1 MFVNNFKE
9 KATSSGGGFFF
20 DYCVDEN
27 RHLTRVFWADAISR
41 KNYSLFGDMISF
53 DTTFDTNKCC
63 MVLAPF
69 TGVDHHGKCVTF
81 GMGLLAKEDIESFV
95 WLFECFLKAMGNCQH
110 TCLITDQDAAM
121 KQAIEKVFSKPFYR
135 LCMWHI
141 MKKVPVKVGPD
152 MCRTTMFLEKLDAVV
167 WDRDLE
173 PDEFDKGWNSVMREF
188 GLEDD
193 GWFTDMFN
201 IRHMWIPSYFRN
213 LFMGGILRST
223 QILESENNF
232 FTLFTNANLLLV
244 ELWFRIESVMDAQ
257 RHAQNKLN
265 SDSKNSMPRLI
276 TPLPLEKHVSLVYTH
291 NMLYK
296 FQREFQNAIFN
307 CGVYKVQI
315 EEAVEEFEVTDNTRK
330 KTYHVTYIP
339 DSHDCFCSYASKKPI
354 FDFCED
360 FGGKEINKKKKVVGD
375 LWSKFFPC
383 VSLVENN
390 TDHLELLLE
399 RLSAFE
405 EEMKPGKENVE
416 QQSKDKHIELFVGS
430 NIVSGGILP
439 PNKSSNKGSGTG
451 KRKKRDQE
459 IAIEASN
466 KRERL
471 CRSCGQLSTH
481 DSRNCP
487 EKKKNLE

>member
-1 MFVNNFKE
+1 
-9 KATSSGGGFFF
+9 
-20 DYCVDEN
+20 
-27 RHLTRVFWADAISR
+27 
-41 KNYSLFGDMISF
+41 
-53 DTTFDTNKCC
+53 
-63 MVLAPF
+63 
-69 TGVDHHGKCVTF
+69 
-81 GMGLLAKEDIESFV
+81 
-95 WLFECFLKAMGNCQH
+95 
-110 TCLITDQDAAM
+110 
-121 KQAIEKVFSKPFYR
+121 
-135 LCMWHI
+135 
-141 MKKVPVKVGPD
+141 
-152 MCRTTMFLEKLDAVV
+152 
-167 WDRDLE
+167 
-173 PDEFDKGWNSVMREF
+173 
-188 GLEDD
+188 
-193 GWFTDMFN
+193 
-201 IRHMWIPSYFRN
+201 
-213 LFMGGILRST
+213 MGGILRST
-223 QILESENNF
+223 QISESENNF

-244 ELWFRIESVMDAQ
+244 ELWFRIESAMDAQ

-276 TPLPLEKHVSLVYTH
+276 TPLPLEKHASLVYTH
-291 NMLYK
+291 NMFYK

-307 CGVYKVQI
+307 CVVYKM
-315 EEAVEEFEVTDNTRK
+315 FESMGILCR
-330 KTYHVTYIP
+330 HVLFVIKGKFLTEIP
-339 DSHDCFCSYASKKPI
+339 EQHILHRWTKDASKKPI

-360 FGGKEINKKKKVVGD
+360 FDGIEINKKKKVVGD
-375 LWSKFFPC
+375 LRSKFFSC

-439 PNKSSNKGSGTG
+439 PNKSSNKGSGMG
-451 KRKKRDQE
+451 KRKKSDQE

-466 KRERL
+466 KKERL

>member
-1 MFVNNFKE
+1 
-9 KATSSGGGFFF
+9 
-20 DYCVDEN
+20 
-27 RHLTRVFWADAISR
+27 
-41 KNYSLFGDMISF
+41 
-53 DTTFDTNKCC
+53 
-63 MVLAPF
+63 
-69 TGVDHHGKCVTF
+69 
-81 GMGLLAKEDIESFV
+81 
-95 WLFECFLKAMGNCQH
+95 MGNFQP
-110 TCLITDQDAAM
+110 TCLVTDQDAIM
-121 KQAIEKVFSKPFYR
+121 KQAIEKVFSKTIHR

-152 MCRTTMFLEKLDAVV
+152 MCRTTKFLEKLNAVV

-173 PDEFDKGWNSVMREF
+173 PDEFDKGWNYVMLEF

-213 LFMGGILRST
+213 LFMG
-223 QILESENNF
+223 
-232 FTLFTNANLLLV
+232 V
-244 ELWFRIESVMDAQ
+244 ELWFRIESAMDAQ

-276 TPLPLEKHVSLVYTH
+276 TPLPLEKHASL
-291 NMLYK
+291 
-296 FQREFQNAIFN
+296 
-307 CGVYKVQI
+307 
-315 EEAVEEFEVTDNTRK
+315 EAVEEFEVADNTRK

-339 DSHDCFCSYASKKPI
+339 DSHDCFCSCKMFESMGILCRHVLFVIKGKFLTEIPKKHILHRWTKDASKKPI

-360 FGGKEINKKKKVVGD
+360 FDGIEINKKKKVVGD
-375 LWSKFFPC
+375 LWSKFFSC

-405 EEMKPGKENVE
+405 DEMKPGKENVE

-451 KRKKRDQE
+451 KRKKSDQE

-466 KRERL
+466 KIERL

>member
-1 MFVNNFKE
+1 MEDEEFAPTPCIDATPTPCVDTTPTNATQTSNAQTTRSTFTPLVGIEFYKTYARFCGFVERLATEKKDKDGHVYLKYIYCNKQGFKEDGESKAKIDKRHVGGYENVGASLVDFKNFSRDVKAYIQDVDADMFVNNFKE

-41 KNYSLFGDMISF
+41 KNYSLFGDMVSF
-53 DTTFDTNKCC
+53 DTTFDTNKYC

-95 WLFECFLKAMGNCQH
+95 WLFECFLKAMGNCQP

-121 KQAIEKVFSKPFYR
+121 KQAIEKVFSKTIHR

-152 MCRTTMFLEKLDAVV
+152 MCRTTKFLEKLNAVV

-223 QILESENNF
+223 QISESENNF

-244 ELWFRIESVMDAQ
+244 ELWFRIESAMDAQ

-265 SDSKNSMPRLI
+265 SDSKNSMPRL
-276 TPLPLEKHVSLVYTH
+276 
-291 NMLYK
+291 
-296 FQREFQNAIFN
+296 
-307 CGVYKVQI
+307 
-315 EEAVEEFEVTDNTRK
+315 
-330 KTYHVTYIP
+330 
-339 DSHDCFCSYASKKPI
+339 
-354 FDFCED
+354 
-360 FGGKEINKKKKVVGD
+360 
-375 LWSKFFPC
+375 
-383 VSLVENN
+383 
-390 TDHLELLLE
+390 LLLF
-399 RLSAFE
+399 L
-405 EEMKPGKENVE
+405 
-416 QQSKDKHIELFVGS
+416 
-430 NIVSGGILP
+430 
-439 PNKSSNKGSGTG
+439 
-451 KRKKRDQE
+451 
-459 IAIEASN
+459 
-466 KRERL
+466 
-471 CRSCGQLSTH
+471 
-481 DSRNCP
+481 
-487 EKKKNLE
+487 